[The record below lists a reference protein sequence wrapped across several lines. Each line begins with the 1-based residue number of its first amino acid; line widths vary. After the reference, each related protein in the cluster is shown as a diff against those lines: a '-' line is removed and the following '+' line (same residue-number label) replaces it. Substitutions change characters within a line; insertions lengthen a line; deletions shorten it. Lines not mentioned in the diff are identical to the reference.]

1 MDALIMAG
9 GRGKR
14 LKMNIEKPLVRICN
28 QYLIERVIDAVL
40 HSNCFDEVFVAISQ
54 NTPKTKEYLV
64 ALLSLKK
71 NRKITVV
78 DTSGCGYIQD
88 MHFVIKKFSIK
99 TPLMVISADLPL
111 LNARLIKYVVEHYKK
126 SKKPAL
132 SVMVESEV
140 FEKYGLS
147 ITTVIEKNGM
157 KLVPSGVNIISSD
170 KIKGN
175 NMLEED
181 ILVENRINFALN
193 INTLNEVKIAEKIM
207 ALGNC

>member
-1 MDALIMAG
+1 VDALIMAG

-14 LKMNIEKPLVRICN
+14 LQMNIEKNLVRICN
-28 QYLIERVIDAVL
+28 QYLINWVMDAVL
-40 HSNCFDEVFVAISQ
+40 QSNCFDEIFVAISQ
-54 NTPKTKEYLV
+54 NTPKTKEY
-64 ALLSLKK
+64 LKK

-111 LNARLIKYVVEHYKK
+111 LNAKLIKYVVEHYKK

-175 NMLEED
+175 NMLEEE
-181 ILVENRINFALN
+181 ILVENRIDFALN

-207 ALGNC
+207 ALGKRHI

>member
-14 LKMNIEKPLVRICN
+14 LQMNIEKNLVRICN
-28 QYLIERVIDAVL
+28 QYLINWVMDAVL
-40 HSNCFDEVFVAISQ
+40 QSNCFDEIFVAISQ
-54 NTPKTKEYLV
+54 NTPKTKEY
-64 ALLSLKK
+64 LKK

-111 LNARLIKYVVEHYKK
+111 LNAKLIKYVVEHYKK

-175 NMLEED
+175 NMLEEE
-181 ILVENRINFALN
+181 ILVENRIDFALN

-207 ALGNC
+207 ALGKRHI

>member
-1 MDALIMAG
+1 MAG

-14 LKMNIEKPLVRICN
+14 LQMNIEKNLVRICN
-28 QYLIERVIDAVL
+28 QYLINWVMDAVL
-40 HSNCFDEVFVAISQ
+40 QSNCFDEIFVAISQ
-54 NTPKTKEYLV
+54 NTPKTKEY
-64 ALLSLKK
+64 LKK

-111 LNARLIKYVVEHYKK
+111 LNAKLIKYVVEHYKK

-175 NMLEED
+175 NMLEEE
-181 ILVENRINFALN
+181 ILVENRIDFALN

-207 ALGNC
+207 ALGKRHI